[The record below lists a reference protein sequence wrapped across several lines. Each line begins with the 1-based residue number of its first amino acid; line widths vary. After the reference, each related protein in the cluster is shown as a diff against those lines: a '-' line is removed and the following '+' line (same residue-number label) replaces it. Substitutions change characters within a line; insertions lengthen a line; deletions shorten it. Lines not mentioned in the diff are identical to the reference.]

1 MGKTLNFKAALL
13 GGVLFV
19 ATMNAA
25 QAADLLD
32 DVTALLASHERI
44 RAAEADLAAAAANED
59 VARGGYYPTVS
70 ATVNYGN
77 ETIATHA
84 QQTNGAAQT
93 HTTTSYQFNET
104 DLSVSQLLYDFGS
117 TDAQVDSAGLT
128 VSQSRATLEQTRQA
142 ILLEALSAQ
151 FNLASAKR
159 VLDYQQKSE
168 DSIKRQTELENA
180 RVERGSGF
188 STDVLQAKTQLAG
201 AQAARVR
208 ADGALKKSLNR
219 YRAVFGKLPDD
230 MSGLELPK
238 LANVALPGSEEDLVD
253 TALDQNPQVVVA
265 AIAAQIADQAVK
277 QSFADGY
284 RPVVNAV
291 AEQKWKDSVA
301 GTKGQKNETVM
312 KVEASFDFN
321 MGWTAANTLKASK
334 SGHSAAT
341 SRLKDTRDQIE
352 EQARNAWQALE
363 TTKANAEF
371 LKNQANIASEFLELA
386 RKERKLGQR
395 SLIDVLSG
403 ETSLINAQAAADR
416 AETDVA
422 IAVLTVLN
430 VMGKLDTSVLQ

>member
-70 ATVNYGN
+70 ATVNAGH
-77 ETIATHA
+77 ETIATHQ
-84 QQTNGAAQT
+84 QQTSGVQG
-93 HTTTSYQFNET
+93 HTTTALRFNET

-117 TDAQVDSAGLT
+117 TDAQVDSAALT
-128 VSQSRATLEQTRQA
+128 VSQSRAALEQTRQA
-142 ILLEALSAQ
+142 VLLEALSAQ

-291 AEQKWKDSVA
+291 AEQKWKDDVA